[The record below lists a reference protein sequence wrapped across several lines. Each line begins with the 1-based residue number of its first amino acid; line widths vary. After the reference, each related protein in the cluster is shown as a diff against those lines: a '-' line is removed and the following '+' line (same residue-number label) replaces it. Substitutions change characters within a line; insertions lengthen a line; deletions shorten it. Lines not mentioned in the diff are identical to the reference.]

1 MCKVKISRLEY
12 LGGQAGPCWQPQ
24 PWERKNKYNYQFQTT
39 TWKRMRL
46 LSFDSFFCL
55 IFFLFLSSSFLFSD
69 SSHLCFSI
77 CPYCRKFDSETSLDY
92 TFAYMYWTVLIFI
105 FRINDPGMST
115 QLRRII
121 GWTEQCDWY
130 LWLLGSA
137 VLLFIFLII
146 IWVFHILRAP
156 QSGSEEPS
164 WGVEENLSTDLEI
177 CSKVVHVI
185 NRMWT
190 LLWLTVSSVYI
201 CIQICGEMAS
211 YLFALISLI
220 EDPMFVG

>member
-1 MCKVKISRLEY
+1 MSVQLLWLTNRDFSKIQRIITHESLSIGEKTSNNGYVWTLLREQNHMCKVKISRLEY

-146 IWVFHILRAP
+146 IWVFHILPGTTVGFRGT
-156 QSGSEEPS
+156 QLGS
-164 WGVEENLSTDLEI
+164 WGKS
-177 CSKVVHVI
+177 VH
-185 NRMWT
+185 RFGDM
-190 LLWLTVSSVYI
+190 L
-201 CIQICGEMAS
+201 
-211 YLFALISLI
+211 
-220 EDPMFVG
+220 